1 MHVIVKGAVVALGT
15 PGLGTLQDKI
25 PGSYCKDTTVV
36 RVIVWVVSF
45 AEGDP
50 MASRKD
56 L

>member
-1 MHVIVKGAVVALGT
+1 MHVIVKVAVVAWGT
-15 PGLGTLQDKI
+15 PDFGTLQEKI
-25 PGSYCKDTTVV
+25 PRSYCKDTTVV
-36 RVIVWVVSF
+36 RAIVRVVSF